1 MRHSVTTPIYLFKKA
16 LDDLLYTIT
25 SSKNSLGLATWSLDT
40 VPFPSPNPA
49 GWLPLYTMIT
59 FRPDI
64 SYATARKKVA
74 KQSAILSFAGCLGTA
89 VLGGTALYVTFHA
102 VHWLRGR

>member
-16 LDDLLYTIT
+16 LDNLLYTVT
-25 SSKNSLGLATWSLDT
+25 CSKDSFASVTRSLAT
-40 VPFPSPNPA
+40 VPFPSPDPT
-49 GWLPLYTMIT
+49 GWLPLYTMVT

-64 SYATARKKVA
+64 SYATARKKA
-74 KQSAILSFAGCLGTA
+74 ATQSAVLSFAGRLGSV
-89 VLGGTALYVTFHA
+89 VLGATGLYATFHA